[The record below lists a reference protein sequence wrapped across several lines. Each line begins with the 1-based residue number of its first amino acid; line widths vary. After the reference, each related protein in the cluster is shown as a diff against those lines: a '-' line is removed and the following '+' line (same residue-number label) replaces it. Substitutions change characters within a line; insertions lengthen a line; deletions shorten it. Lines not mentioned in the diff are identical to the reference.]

1 MHKHF
6 TRHTANTEKEPY
18 EIAFLLIMKT
28 KKKNEKGA
36 HLTHVLQ

>member
-6 TRHTANTEKEPY
+6 ARRTVKTEKEPY
-18 EIAFLLIMKT
+18 EIAFLMIMKT